1 MKTEQGTLTEKIYE
15 DLFREYRKGFEFLA
29 YSFLGDKEEAR
40 DVVSQCFA
48 KLWEKRDTVISGDV
62 INYMYTTVK
71 NACIDYRRSHR
82 NKQISENL
90 LKKERDVMEYYT
102 ATIEK
107 TDLSGLFV
115 EEILDICR
123 KTLQDLPEEH
133 REAFLKNRVEGLT
146 YQEIAQAMGISY
158 SRVNKDIF
166 QTLSKL
172 RLSLKDY
179 LGIVVCI
186 ILLEQIQ

>member
-1 MKTEQGTLTEKIYE
+1 MTEKGTLTEKVYE
-15 DLFREYRKGFEFLA
+15 NLFREYRKGFEFLA
-29 YSFLGDKEEAR
+29 FSFLGDKEEAR

-62 INYMYTTVK
+62 INYLYTTVK

-82 NKQISENL
+82 NKL
-90 LKKERDVMEYYT
+90 VDKERDVVDFYT
-102 ATIEK
+102 EAIDK

-123 KTLQDLPEEH
+123 QTLQDLPDEH

-146 YQEIAQAMGISY
+146 YQEIADAMGISY

-166 QTLSKL
+166 ATLSKL

-179 LGIVVCI
+179 LGIIVCV
-186 ILLEQIQ
+186 ILLEQIK

>member
-1 MKTEQGTLTEKIYE
+1 MQEKGTLTEKLYE
-15 DLFREYRKGFEFLA
+15 DLFKEYRKGFEYLA
-29 YSFLGDKEEAR
+29 FSFLGDREEAR
-40 DVVSQCFA
+40 DVVSQCFT

-62 INYMYTTVK
+62 VNYLYTTVK

-82 NKQISENL
+82 NNKISENL

-102 ATIEK
+102 AAIEK
-107 TDLSGLFV
+107 ADLSGLFV

-123 KTLQDLPEEH
+123 KTLQDLPDEQ

-146 YQEIAQAMGISY
+146 YQEIAEAMGISY
-158 SRVNKDIF
+158 NRVNKDIF
-166 QTLSKL
+166 KALGKL

-179 LGIVVCI
+179 LGIVIC
-186 ILLEQIQ
+186 ILLLENIG

>member
-1 MKTEQGTLTEKIYE
+1 MQDSGTFTEKVYE
-15 DLFREYRKGFEFLA
+15 TLFQEYRKGFEFLA

-48 KLWEKRDTVISGDV
+48 KLWEKRDTVISGNV
-62 INYMYTTVK
+62 VNYMYTTIK
-71 NACIDYRRSHR
+71 NACIDYRRSAR
-82 NKQISENL
+82 NSQISENL
-90 LKKERDVMEYYT
+90 LRKERDVMEYYT
-102 ATIEK
+102 AAIENA
-107 TDLSGLFV
+107 DLSGLFV

-146 YQEIAQAMGISY
+146 YQEIADAMGISY
-158 SRVNKDIF
+158 NRVNKDIF
-166 QTLSKL
+166 SVLSKL

-186 ILLEQIQ
+186 ILLEQIK